1 MSLGC
6 SVCILEVGSLNA
18 RLQEDKFRHRT
29 QTHVQKDAVSYEANL
44 YRRTKNHTDSRAH
57 VFMEGT
63 NYFKSITNYI
73 KLLAIEK
80 QLKNAIVHGENTT
93 HQQDKLPW
101 GK

>member
-1 MSLGC
+1 
-6 SVCILEVGSLNA
+6 
-18 RLQEDKFRHRT
+18 
-29 QTHVQKDAVSYEANL
+29 
-44 YRRTKNHTDSRAH
+44 
-57 VFMEGT
+57 MEGT